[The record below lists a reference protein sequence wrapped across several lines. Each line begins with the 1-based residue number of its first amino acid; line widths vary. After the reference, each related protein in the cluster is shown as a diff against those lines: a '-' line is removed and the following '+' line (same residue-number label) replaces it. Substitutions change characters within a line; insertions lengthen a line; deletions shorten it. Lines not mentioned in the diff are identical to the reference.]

1 MRITCDNSLCD
12 KAVTGIKLKLK
23 RKMDIR
29 LREYDEK
36 SVRLHFSDYI
46 ASKKF
51 EGCKANEKKI
61 GIFELEIPTF

>member
-1 MRITCDNSLCD
+1 
-12 KAVTGIKLKLK
+12 
-23 RKMDIR
+23 MDIR